1 MKLCLVVKTSDGTV
15 IDDVF
20 IEQVKS
26 GYLMEGFQVDKDSF
40 EFEPLGRCHNSIC
53 HSIDH

>member
-20 IEQVKS
+20 IEKVKS